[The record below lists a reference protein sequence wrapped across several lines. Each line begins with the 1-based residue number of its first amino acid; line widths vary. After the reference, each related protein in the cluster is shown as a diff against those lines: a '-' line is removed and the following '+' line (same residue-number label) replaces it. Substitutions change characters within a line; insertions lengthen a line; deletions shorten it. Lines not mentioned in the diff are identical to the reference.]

1 MNPID
6 KTGKAKISLKF
17 LVKNDLKQEA
27 ALSSFLFN
35 FTLEYAFRKFRQ
47 IGSAWN
53 LMVHTSVCVMPM
65 MLLYWV
71 EAYNVQIKH
80 ESFSSQRIGLEA
92 NAGKTKWSYMVM
104 ARDQVAGQ
112 FHAIKIDK
120 KTF

>member
-47 IGSAWN
+47 IGSA
-53 LMVHTSVCVMPM
+53 
-65 MLLYWV
+65 
-71 EAYNVQIKH
+71 
-80 ESFSSQRIGLEA
+80 
-92 NAGKTKWSYMVM
+92 
-104 ARDQVAGQ
+104 
-112 FHAIKIDK
+112 
-120 KTF
+120 